1 MSKHALILTAA
12 LLACLSPLPAVAQGA
27 GQSAMSPGVLPV
39 LPTGRERLIA
49 WLTNIAHRQTAAR
62 AATIAALTTEA
73 DARERQVRV
82 RALLSEMI
90 DFETAVGPVISETTG
105 VSHEDGFDI
114 ERVRYQSLPGYWVTA
129 NLFTP
134 KTAGPHP
141 AIIIQPG
148 HGVDGKI
155 GNYGFAAN
163 FARAGFVVLNM
174 DIVGE
179 GERIQHFDPEIGSSK
194 VGRPTGEHSMAFEQ
208 SLPTGGHVS
217 RYFIQDA
224 VRGVDYLMARP
235 DVDDQR
241 IGAFGC
247 SGGGTIIAYLAAIDP
262 RIRATATACYSNTFD
277 EVLAPAGPGPQDAEQ
292 SIPFFLERGLD
303 LPDWIEAAAPR
314 PYAVV
319 ATTADMFPIDG
330 ARAAYAEAKRF
341 YGLMGAED
349 QITMIEGPGGHG
361 NLGPIAPQIVA
372 FFTKTL
378 MDRPAARPFASLPV
392 GDPARLRVTP
402 TGQLST
408 SVGGETVQTL
418 ARAEAN
424 ANPAPVIRD
433 EAPAARLARLRTAVR
448 DIARTTVAPGDAAPA
463 VQMTIPMEGDGF
475 ASYAMVMDTV
485 PGLQVQ
491 ATLARPGGPERR
503 PTLLL
508 LTSQS
513 TKALTAPGGL
523 FTTWTAAGWNVLA
536 LEPRGAGGTEE
547 AKSPLTGDWT
557 LLSLR
562 ALLVGK
568 TPVGMRTDDAIAA
581 LNWLSGQSF
590 VDKDR
595 IAMTGVGALGPVALH
610 AAVLDDQVGAVTL
623 DGSITSYREFVERP
637 ISLNMAEVNLPGVL
651 RRYDLP
657 DLMAAVGDR
666 LTLVNP
672 VSSIGEPLTIQE
684 VAARAPGVS
693 NVVLRSPRD
702 PASPPSASPSSHN
715 RRAAR

>member
-12 LLACLSPLPAVAQGA
+12 LLACLSPLPAVAEGA
-27 GQSAMSPGVLPV
+27 GQTATSPGVLPV

-49 WLTNIAHRQTAAR
+49 WLTDIAHRQTAAR

-82 RALLSEMI
+82 RALLAEMI

-114 ERVRYQSLPGYWVTA
+114 ERVRYQSLPDYWVTA

-163 FARAGFVVLNM
+163 FARAGFVVLNI

-247 SGGGTIIAYLAAIDP
+247 SGGGTITAYLAAIDP

-277 EVLAPAGPGPQDAEQ
+277 EVLAPNGPGPQDAEQ

-319 ATTADMFPIDG
+319 ATTADMFPIAG

-349 QITMIEGPGGHG
+349 EITLIQGPGGHG
-361 NLGPIAPQIVA
+361 NLGPIAPEIVA

-378 MDRPAARPFASLPV
+378 MGSPAERPFASLPV

-408 SVGGETVQTL
+408 SVEGETVQTL
-418 ARAEAN
+418 SRAVAD
-424 ANPAPVIRD
+424 ANPAPVVQD
-433 EAPAARLARLRTAVR
+433 ETPAARRARLQTAIR
-448 DIARTTVAPGDAAPA
+448 DIARTTVSPGDAAPA
-463 VQMTIPMEGDGF
+463 VQMTLPIEGDGF
-475 ASYAMVMDTV
+475 VSYDIVMDTV
-485 PGLQVQ
+485 SGLQVQ

-503 PTLLL
+503 PTFLL
-508 LTSQS
+508 LTSQPIKS
-513 TKALTAPGGL
+513 LTAPGGL

-547 AKSPLTGDWT
+547 AKSALTGDWT

-568 TPVGMRTDDAIAA
+568 TPVGMRTDDAVAA

-590 VDKDR
+590 VDRDR
-595 IAMTGVGALGPVALH
+595 IALTGVGALGPVALH
-610 AAVLDDQVGAVTL
+610 VAVLDDRVGAVTL

-651 RRYDLP
+651 RKYDLP
-657 DLMAAVGDR
+657 DLMAALGDHM
-666 LTLVNP
+666 TLVNP
-672 VSSIGEPLTIQE
+672 VSAIGEPLTIQQ
-684 VAARAPGVS
+684 VAARAPGVTTII
-693 NVVLRSPRD
+693 LRSPRD
-702 PASPPSASPSSHN
+702 PAPPPVVSPSSHH